1 MQIDKQKI
9 VDLLKSRGEDEKA
22 QQADADLPDEVDTG
36 QHQGVLENL
45 GLSPTDLANL
55 AGNFSL

>member
-9 VDLLKSRGEDEKA
+9 VDLLKDRGEESTA
-22 QQADADLPDEVDTG
+22 QQADSDLPDQVDTDKHRG
-36 QHQGVLENL
+36 TLEKL
-45 GLSPTDLANL
+45 GISPADL

>member
-22 QQADADLPDEVDTG
+22 QQADADLPDDVDTG
-36 QHQGVLENL
+36 QHQDMLENL